1 MWLSDFRLVLP
12 DQVLERGSVRIEDG
26 RIAEV
31 IEGPS
36 ANPTVNG
43 SGLTLIP
50 GLIDLHGDMLEREIE
65 PRPGVPFPVDL
76 GLLELDK
83 RMAGAGI
90 TTAFAALSFAW
101 DPDDH
106 KRSDAVTR
114 NIIDTVYGMRDH
126 LLIDTYVHARFE
138 VTNAQVGSLL
148 TELLDAGKIHLV
160 SIMDHTPGQGQY
172 KDIKKYVESISK
184 WLGISTDD
192 IDPKFLMDKI
202 HARIAR
208 QQARQW
214 SWEVVEDVLRIAK
227 QRNVPVASH
236 DDDTKAKVDRL
247 ATMGVSISEF
257 PVTLEAAEAAKA
269 HNMHVV
275 MGAPNAHRAYSYS
288 GNLSAIDA
296 IKAGVV
302 DTLAVDYLPAS
313 LLHAS
318 FDIANKGI
326 LPLHEAIKLVSQNP
340 AEAVYLTDRGS
351 IEVGKLADLVC
362 VETEPH
368 RRVRGTLR
376 HGHPVFWDASM
387 ARRGTLSLI
396 EQRQPPAY

>member
-12 DQVLERGSVRIEDG
+12 DQVLEHGSVRVEDG
-26 RIAEV
+26 RIAEI
-31 IEGPS
+31 IEGAS
-36 ANPTVNG
+36 TNPTVTG

-50 GLIDLHGDMLEREIE
+50 GLVDLHGDMLEREIE

-101 DPDDH
+101 DEQDS
-106 KRSDAVTR
+106 KRSDQFTR
-114 NIIDTVYGMRDH
+114 SVIDTVNQMRDH
-126 LLIDTYVHARFE
+126 LLIDTYIHARFE
-138 VTNAQVGSLL
+138 VTNAKVGNLL
-148 TELLDAGKIHLV
+148 TELLDEGKIHLV

-172 KDIKKYVESISK
+172 KDLKKYVETITK
-184 WLGISTDD
+184 WLGVTQEDL
-192 IDPKFLMDKI
+192 DPTFLMDRI
-202 HARIAR
+202 QARIAK

-214 SWEVVEDVLRIAK
+214 SWEVVEEVLRIAK
-227 QRNVPVASH
+227 ERGVPVASH
-236 DDDTKAKVDRL
+236 DDDTKVKVDRL
-247 ATMGVSISEF
+247 AEMGVSISEF
-257 PVTLEAAEAAKA
+257 PVTMEAAEAAKS

-318 FDIANKGI
+318 FDIADKGI
-326 LPLHEAIKLVSQNP
+326 LPLHESIKLVSQNP
-340 AEAVYLTDRGS
+340 AEAVYLQDRGK
-351 IEVGKLADLVC
+351 IAVGLLADLAC

-376 HGHPVFWDASM
+376 HGQPIFWDASM
-387 ARRGTLSLI
+387 AKRGTLAMV
-396 EQRQPPAY
+396 EQRS

>member
-12 DQVLERGSVRIEDG
+12 DQVLEHGSVRIEDG
-26 RIAEV
+26 RIAEI
-31 IEGPS
+31 IEGAS
-36 ANPTVNG
+36 TNPTING
-43 SGLTLIP
+43 NGLTLIP

-90 TTAFAALSFAW
+90 TTAFTALSFAW
-101 DPDDH
+101 DPEDH
-106 KRSDAVTR
+106 KRSDKVTR
-114 NIIDTVYGMRDH
+114 GIIDTVTGMREH
-126 LLIDTYVHARFE
+126 LLTDTYIHARFE
-138 VTNAQVGSLL
+138 VTNGQVGDLL

-172 KDIKKYVESISK
+172 KDVKKYVASISK

-202 HARIAR
+202 KARIAK

-227 QRNVPVASH
+227 ERGVPVASH
-236 DDDTKAKVDRL
+236 DDDTKEKVDRL
-247 ATMGVSISEF
+247 AEMGVSISEF
-257 PVTLEAAEAAKA
+257 PVTLEAAQAAKS

-302 DTLAVDYLPAS
+302 DTLAVDYLPVA
-313 LLHAS
+313 LLHAP
-318 FDIANKGI
+318 FDMAEKGI
-326 LPLHEAIKLVSQNP
+326 LPLHESIKLVSQNP
-340 AEAVYLTDRGS
+340 ADAVYFQDRGK
-351 IEVGKLADLVC
+351 IAVGLNADLVC

-376 HGHPVFWDASM
+376 NGYPIFWDASM
-387 ARRGTLSLI
+387 AKRGTLAMA
-396 EQRQPPAY
+396 EQR